1 MKDTNRKVALF
12 ISSGTEDKDMEMIVA
27 GARPLEEWAEGANGY
42 TRISEYVELDFGL
55 RDPNEYIPDQIAD
68 LEGKKEELR
77 AELEK
82 DIAKIDAL
90 IGTLAA
96 IEYKPDVDV

>member
-27 GARPLEEWAEGANGY
+27 GARPLEEWAENANGY

-55 RDPNEYIPDQIAD
+55 RDPTDYIPDQIAD